1 MKRKS
6 KKEELSSPRL
16 NDLKKDFER
25 IEKAEEY
32 LEIETEK
39 LKKEE
44 EKVRKKIEK
53 EKEKEIL
60 GLRKRINFLQ
70 GRKKK

>member
-1 MKRKS
+1 MKKKS
-6 KKEELSSPRL
+6 KKEELSSPHL
-16 NDLKKDFER
+16 KILKKDFEK
-25 IEKAEEY
+25 IQKAENY

-53 EKEKEIL
+53 EKEIL
-60 GLRKRINFLQ
+60 KLRRRINFLQ
-70 GRKKK
+70 RRKKRS